1 MMRSM
6 FAAVAGLRAHQT
18 MMDVVGNNIANVN
31 TVGYKTS
38 GVTFQE
44 ALSQTM
50 RGAGDGIN
58 PMQVGLGAKLASID
72 PVFTQGGTQT
82 TGRATDVAIQG
93 DGFFIV
99 QNGDERLYTRAGKL
113 DVDASGNLVG
123 SGGYQ
128 VLGWT
133 ADAAGK
139 IDYTRSVSSI
149 SIPVGQVAKPASTTG
164 VTVAGNLSA
173 DAAVGDSI
181 SKSVVVY
188 DSLGQDHEV
197 ALEFTKTAAN
207 TWGMTAGIDGTNYTL
222 TPSTLTFGADG
233 TLTST
238 NPVVFSGYTPAG
250 ADPLSFDID
259 FAGQGGQSPLVQ
271 FGGASSAEAFRKDGR
286 AIGVLRG
293 FSIADDGSITG
304 QFSNGET
311 MKLGAIAT
319 ASFANPSGLVR
330 AGNSNYSN
338 TINSGEALIGQPG
351 TGNRGSLSAGALE
364 MSNVDLAQEFTNL
377 IIAQRGFQA
386 NSRVVTASDELLSDL
401 VNLKR

>member
-6 FAAVAGLRAHQT
+6 FAAVAGLRSHQT

-38 GVTFQE
+38 SVTFQE

-50 RGAGDGIN
+50 RGAGQGIN

-82 TGRATDVAIQG
+82 TGRSTDVAIQG

-99 QNGDERLYTRAGKL
+99 RNGAERVYTRAGKL

-133 ADAAGK
+133 PDPTTGK
-139 IDYTRSVSSI
+139 IDYTRPVSNI
-149 SIPVGQVAKPASTTG
+149 TVPIGQVAKPAPTTG

-181 SKSVVVY
+181 SKSIVVY

-207 TWGMTAGIDGTNYTL
+207 AWSATASVNGTNYTL
-222 TPSTLTFGADG
+222 TPSTLTFASDG
-233 TLTST
+233 TLSST
-238 NPVVFSGYTPAG
+238 TPIVFSGYTPAG
-250 ADPLSFDID
+250 ADPMTFAID
-259 FAGQGGQSPLVQ
+259 FGGSSPLVQ
-271 FGGASSAEAFRKDGR
+271 FGGPSSAEAFRKDGR

-293 FSIADDGSITG
+293 FSISDDGSITG

-311 MKLGAIAT
+311 MTLGAIAT

-330 AGNSNYSN
+330 VGNSNYSS
-338 TINSGEALIGQPG
+338 TVNSGEALIGQPG

-364 MSNVDLAQEFTNL
+364 MSNVDLAQEFTSL
-377 IIAQRGFQA
+377 IVAQRGFQA
-386 NSRVVTASDELLSDL
+386 NSRVITTSDELLQEV

>member
-6 FAAVAGLRAHQT
+6 FAAVAGLRSHQT

-38 GVTFQE
+38 SVTFQE

-50 RGAGDGIN
+50 RGAGQGIN

-82 TGRATDVAIQG
+82 TGRSTDVAIQG

-99 QNGDERLYTRAGKL
+99 QNGAERVYTRAGKL
-113 DVDASGNLVG
+113 DVDAGGNLVG

-133 ADAAGK
+133 PDPTGK
-139 IDYTRSVSSI
+139 VDYTRPVSNI
-149 SIPVGQVAKPASTTG
+149 TVPIGQVAKPAPTTG
-164 VTVAGNLSA
+164 VTIAGNLSA

-181 SKSVVVY
+181 SKSIVVY

-197 ALEFTKTAAN
+197 ALQFTKTAAN
-207 TWGMTAGIDGTNYTL
+207 AWSATAGVNGTNYTL
-222 TPSTLTFGADG
+222 TPSTLTFASDG
-233 TLTST
+233 TLSST
-238 NPVVFSGYTPAG
+238 NPIVFSGYTPAG
-250 ADPLSFDID
+250 ANPMTFDID
-259 FAGQGGQSPLVQ
+259 FGGSSPLVQ
-271 FGGASSAEAFRKDGR
+271 FGGPSSAEAFRKDGR

-293 FSIADDGSITG
+293 FSISDDGSITG
-304 QFSNGET
+304 QFSNGQT
-311 MKLGAIAT
+311 MTLGAIAT

-330 AGNSNYSN
+330 VGNSNYSS
-338 TINSGEALIGQPG
+338 TVNSGEALIGQPG

>member
-6 FAAVAGLRAHQT
+6 FAAVAGLRTHQT

-31 TVGYKTS
+31 TAGYKAS
-38 GVTFQE
+38 SVTFQE

-72 PVFTQGGTQT
+72 PVFTQGGTQV
-82 TGRATDVAIQG
+82 TGRSTDVAIQG

-99 QNGDERLYTRAGKL
+99 QKGDERLYTRAGKL
-113 DVDASGNLVG
+113 DIDASGNLG
-123 SGGYQ
+123 SGGFE

-133 ADAAGK
+133 PDASGA
-139 IDYTRSVSSI
+139 IDYTRPVSTLSVPI
-149 SIPVGQVAKPASTTG
+149 GQVAEPAPTSG

-181 SKSVVVY
+181 SKSIVVY

-197 ALEFTKTAAN
+197 AIQFTKTASNA
-207 TWGMTAGIDGTNYTL
+207 WDVTAGVNGTGYTL
-222 TPSTLTFGADG
+222 TPASMTFASDG
-233 TLTST
+233 TLSSAS
-238 NPVVFSGYTPAG
+238 PLAFSGFTPSG
-250 ADPLSFDID
+250 ADALTFDID
-259 FAGQGGQSPLVQ
+259 LAGSSPLVQ
-271 FGGASSAEAFRKDGR
+271 FGGPSSAEAFRKDGR

-293 FSIADDGSITG
+293 FSISDDGSISG
-304 QFSNGET
+304 QFSNGQT
-311 MKLGAIAT
+311 MTLGAIAT
-319 ASFANPSGLVR
+319 ASFANPAGLIR
-330 AGNSNYSN
+330 MGNSNFSD
-338 TINSGEALIGQPG
+338 TVNSGEALIGQPS
-351 TGNRGSLSAGALE
+351 TGNRGSLSAGSLE

-386 NSRVVTASDELLSDL
+386 NSRVITASDELLADL

>member
-1 MMRSM
+1 M
-6 FAAVAGLRAHQT
+6 FAAVAGLRSHQT
-18 MMDVVGNNIANVN
+18 MMDVVGNNIANIN

-50 RGAGDGIN
+50 RGAGSGIN
-58 PMQVGLGAKLASID
+58 PMQVGLGARLASID

-113 DVDASGNLVG
+113 DVDANGTLVG

-133 ADAAGK
+133 PDATGK
-139 IDYTRSVSSI
+139 VDYTRPVSTISV
-149 SIPVGQVAKPASTTG
+149 PVGQVAKPAATTA

-181 SKSVVVY
+181 SKSIVVY

-207 TWGMTAGIDGTNYTL
+207 TWGVTAGVNGTNYTL
-222 TPSTLTFGADG
+222 TPSTLTFAADG
-233 TLTST
+233 TLSST
-238 NPVVFSGYTPAG
+238 NPIVFSGFTPSG
-250 ADPLSFDID
+250 ADPMSFDID
-259 FAGQGGQSPLVQ
+259 FGGQSPLVQ

-286 AIGVLRG
+286 PIGVLRG

-311 MKLGAIAT
+311 MTLGAIAT

-330 AGNSNYSN
+330 TGNSNYSS
-338 TINSGEALIGQPG
+338 TVNSGEALIGQPG
-351 TGNRGSLSAGALE
+351 TGSRGSLSAGALE

>member
-50 RGAGDGIN
+50 RGAGQGIN

-82 TGRATDVAIQG
+82 TGRSTDVAIQG

-99 QNGDERLYTRAGKL
+99 QNGDERVYTRAGKL
-113 DVDASGNLVG
+113 DVDAGGNLVG
-123 SGGYQ
+123 SGGYK

-139 IDYTRSVSSI
+139 VDYTRSVSSI
-149 SIPVGQVAKPASTTG
+149 TVPVGQVAKPAPTTG

-181 SKSVVVY
+181 SKSIVVY

-207 TWGMTAGIDGTNYTL
+207 TWGVTAGVDGTDYTL
-222 TPSTLTFGADG
+222 TPSTLTFASDG
-233 TLTST
+233 TLSST
-238 NPVVFSGYTPAG
+238 NPIVFSGYTPSG
-250 ADPLSFDID
+250 ADPMTFDID
-259 FAGQGGQSPLVQ
+259 FGGQSPLVQ
-271 FGGASSAEAFRKDGR
+271 FGGPSSAEGFRKDGR

-293 FSIADDGSITG
+293 FSISDDGSITG
-304 QFSNGET
+304 QFSNGQT
-311 MKLGAIAT
+311 LTLGAIAT

-330 AGNSNYSN
+330 TGNSNYSS
-338 TINSGEALIGQPG
+338 TVNSGEALIGQPG
-351 TGNRGSLSAGALE
+351 SGNRGSLTAGALE